1 VRIALALIFVLCA
14 SVAVAHDE
22 FVLDARRA
30 TPGPRLELIELTPS
44 TVPAARRYRLQVQ
57 VGLPRNVIFRVLTK
71 DFSHGFHTVASGF
84 QLDAFGD
91 LVSIEAGKAGRAL
104 RLDEIVLEPG
114 PYPRGAAWEAALVSA
129 DRAIRLF
136 AKTIPYPITARDGSC
151 AVSLELVSQRGD
163 RFVATGIGFVPGDD
177 VIIESRYSGRFIQ
190 RGQRISPDGLFLPDS
205 IAHGAPGSDHSARY
219 TVRGQS
225 CEVVVDYV
233 WGEPAVIRR

>member
-84 QLDAFGD
+84 QLDEFGD

-136 AKTIPYPITARDGSC
+136 AKTIPYPITALDRSC
-151 AVSLELVSQRGD
+151 VTSIELVSQRGD
-163 RFVATGIGFVPGDD
+163 RFIATGAGFVPGDD
-177 VIIESRYSGRFIQ
+177 VMTESRYSGRIIQ
-190 RGQRISPDGLFLPDS
+190 KRQRISPDGLLLPDS
-205 IAHGAPGSDHSARY
+205 ISHGARGADHSAHYMVKGR
-219 TVRGQS
+219 S
-225 CEVVVDYV
+225 CEVAMDYE
-233 WGEPAVIRR
+233 WGDPALSR

>member
-1 VRIALALIFVLCA
+1 MRIGLALIFVLCA

-30 TPGPRLELIELTPS
+30 TPGPRLELIELAPT
-44 TVPAARRYRLQVQ
+44 TIPAARRYQLQVQ

-84 QLDAFGD
+84 QLDEFGE

-104 RLDEIVLEPG
+104 RLDELVLEPG
-114 PYPRGAAWEAALVSA
+114 PYARGAAWEAALVSA
-129 DRAIRLF
+129 DRTVRLF

-163 RFVATGIGFVPGDD
+163 RFIVTVNGFEPGEE
-177 VIIESRYSGRFIQ
+177 VTTESRYAGRVNQ
-190 RGQRISPDGLFLPDS
+190 KWRQISSDGLLLPDNIS
-205 IAHGAPGSDHSARY
+205 HAARGADHSARY
-219 TVRGQS
+219 TVKSPS
-225 CEVVVDYV
+225 CDLAVDYE
-233 WGEPAVIRR
+233 WGEAALIRR

>member
-1 VRIALALIFVLCA
+1 VRIGLALIFVLCG

-30 TPGPRLELIELTPS
+30 TLGPRLELIELT
-44 TVPAARRYRLQVQ
+44 TTTIPAMRRHQLQVQ
-57 VGLPRNVIFRVLTK
+57 VGLPPNVIFRVLTK

-84 QLDAFGD
+84 QLDEFGD
-91 LVSIEAGKAGRAL
+91 LVSIEAGKTGRPL

-163 RFVATGIGFVPGDD
+163 RFVATGVGFVPGDD

-190 RGQRISPDGLFLPDS
+190 RRQRISPDGLFLPDS
-205 IAHGAPGSDHSARY
+205 ISHGAPGSDHSARY